1 MSVKSLDA
9 ATVRPSKATRNTF
22 YKFILFLICLLPM
35 VQLFTGA
42 MMNSLGVNPVETII
56 RTTGDWTLYF
66 LLITL
71 SVTPVRQLLGFKSLI
86 RYRRML
92 GLYSFFYACMHF
104 LSYIWFDQFFDV
116 AEILKDIVKRP
127 FITLGFISL
136 LLMSL
141 LAITS
146 TNKMMQRL
154 KRNWKRVHQLIYPIA
169 MMGVLHFFMMTK
181 ADYKQPLI
189 LATILVI
196 LLGYRLLFFR
206 IKQ

>member
-1 MSVKSLDA
+1 MSVKSLG
-9 ATVRPSKATRNTF
+9 ATAIMPSNRANQKL
-22 YKFILFLICLLPM
+22 YKLTLFLVCLLPLAL
-35 VQLFTGA
+35 LFNGA
-42 MMNSLGVNPVETII
+42 VTNSLGVNPVETII

-71 SVTPVRQLLGFKSLI
+71 SVTPARKLLGFKSLI

-92 GLYSFFYACMHF
+92 GLYAFFYGCMHF
-104 LSYIWFDQFFDV
+104 LSYIWFDQFFDI
-116 AEILKDIVKRP
+116 AEIFKDIVKRP

-154 KRNWKRVHQLIYPIA
+154 KRNWKRVHQLVYPIA
-169 MMGVLHFFMMTK
+169 IMGVLHFFMMTK

-189 LATILVI
+189 LATILLT
-196 LLGYRLLFFR
+196 LLGYRLLVFR
-206 IKQ
+206 IK

>member
-1 MSVKSLDA
+1 MWVKSLGA
-9 ATVRPSKATRNTF
+9 ATVRPSKSTRNTI
-22 YKFILFLICLLPM
+22 YKSILFLICLLPM
-35 VQLFTGA
+35 AQLITGA

-71 SVTPVRQLLGFKSLI
+71 SVTPARQLLGFKSLI

-92 GLYSFFYACMHF
+92 GLYAFFYACMHF

-169 MMGVLHFFMMTK
+169 VMGVLHFFMMTK

-189 LATILVI
+189 LAAVLLI
-196 LLGYRLLFFR
+196 LLGYRWLIFR

>member
-1 MSVKSLDA
+1 MLVKSLGAIA
-9 ATVRPSKATRNTF
+9 AMPSKKTSQSL
-22 YKFILFLICLLPM
+22 YKVTLFLVCLLPFA
-35 VQLFTGA
+35 LLINGA
-42 MMNSLGVNPVETII
+42 VSNSLGVNPVETII
-56 RTTGDWTLYF
+56 RSTGDWTLYF

-71 SVTPVRQLLGFKSLI
+71 GVSPARQLLGFKSLI

-92 GLYSFFYACMHF
+92 GLFAFFYGCMHF
-104 LSYIWFDQFFDV
+104 LSYIWFDQFFDI

-141 LAITS
+141 LAFTS

-169 MMGVLHFFMMTK
+169 VMGVLHYFMMTK

-189 LATILVI
+189 LAVILMV
-196 LLGYRLLFFR
+196 LLGYRVIIFR
-206 IKQ
+206 IK